1 MRVLV
6 VEDEPKILAFIKK
19 GLETH
24 QIAVDTAEDGEEG
37 LFKASTSEY
46 DTILL
51 DVGLPKL
58 DGVEVCQRLRVKGVK
73 SPIIMVTGHGEVDD
87 KVRGLDL
94 GADDYLTKPFSFQE
108 LFARVRAV
116 SRRKEHLIKP
126 HIRLYD
132 VVIDSNKCL
141 VVRNGKTIDLSPLEY
156 RLFEFFIKNQGKVVS
171 RYDIM
176 ENVWGSGERIL
187 TNVVDVHVNHLRN
200 KVDKGYKKKLIKTV
214 RGEGYMLE

>member
-6 VEDEPKILAFIKK
+6 VEDDPKIARFIKK

-24 QIAVDTAEDGEEG
+24 QIAVDMAEDGEEG
-37 LFKASTSEY
+37 LFKASVAEY
-46 DTILL
+46 DAMLL
-51 DVGLPKL
+51 DVTMPKM

-73 SPIIMVTGHGEVDD
+73 TPIVMVTGMDSVED
-87 KVRGLDL
+87 KVRGLDV

-116 SRRKEHLIKP
+116 VRRKEHLLKP

-132 VVIDSNKCL
+132 MVIDSNKCL
-141 VVRNGKTIDLSPLEY
+141 VIRGGKTIDLSPLQY
-156 RLFEFFIKNQGKVVS
+156 RLLELLVKNQGKAMT

-176 ENVWGSGERIL
+176 ENVWGSGELII
-187 TNVVDVHVNHLRN
+187 TNVVDVHIGNLR
-200 KVDKGYKKKLIKTV
+200 KKLNKGKLKNFIQTV
-214 RGEGYMLE
+214 QGEGYMIA